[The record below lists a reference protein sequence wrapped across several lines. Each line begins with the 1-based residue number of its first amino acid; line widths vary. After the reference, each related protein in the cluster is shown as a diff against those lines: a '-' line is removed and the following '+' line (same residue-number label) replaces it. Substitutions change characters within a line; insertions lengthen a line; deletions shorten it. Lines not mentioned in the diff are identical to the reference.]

1 MSKAVFQDIYADI
14 KQAIEQGTCP
24 YQSYLPS
31 ENELKEL
38 YDCSRATIRRAIAS
52 LAAEGYVQAQQG
64 KGVRV
69 IRDLNAEPPRGM
81 DGLETFKELSLRR
94 NFTLVT
100 KTIIFELVVADES
113 ISRVTG
119 FPLGSDLT
127 RAKRIRYADGGR
139 LVHQVAVGGGA
150 CGEFAQLAASLG
162 CDTFVTAD
170 LKYHDFQ
177 NAAGLKLNLIDA
189 GHFPTEDVVCGMLVE
204 ALHREF
210 PTITVQ
216 KSKIHHEI
224 IQYYV

>member
-1 MSKAVFQDIYADI
+1 M
-14 KQAIEQGTCP
+14 
-24 YQSYLPS
+24 
-31 ENELKEL
+31 KE
-38 YDCSRATIRRAIAS
+38 C
-52 LAAEGYVQAQQG
+52 
-64 KGVRV
+64 
-69 IRDLNAEPPRGM
+69 
-81 DGLETFKELSLRR
+81 
-94 NFTLVT
+94 
-100 KTIIFELVVADES
+100 
-113 ISRVTG
+113 
-119 FPLGSDLT
+119 LG
-127 RAKRIRYADGGR
+127 ANGIRYADGGR

-210 PTITVQ
+210 PAITVQ